1 MSEHSKILE
10 KYEKM
15 FETGEAYKPIKLNQP
30 MPSVSDAMGSGVDK
44 PNIPLGEQVVTN
56 EEEMFVDPHA
66 DYSEFDASMQAR
78 VDAIRNRNPHN
89 NNENVMVQNNG
100 DYSKLEKRIEMLEQ
114 ALSLVMET
122 QTRLLKERKNET

>member
-15 FETGEAYKPIKLNQP
+15 FETGEAYKPIRINQP
-30 MPSVSDAMGSGVDK
+30 MPSMSEAMGGGGRSE
-44 PNIPLGEQVVTN
+44 IPLGEQVN
-56 EEEMFVDPHA
+56 RGEEYIDPHA

-89 NNENVMVQNNG
+89 NNSNVSVQNNG
-100 DYSKLEKRIEMLEQ
+100 DYAKLEKRIEMLEQ

-122 QTRLLKERKNET
+122 QTRLLKEKKNEA

>member
-15 FETGEAYKPIKLNQP
+15 FETGEAYNPIKINQP
-30 MPSVSDAMGSGVDK
+30 MPSMSEAMGGGGEVK
-44 PNIPLGEQVVTN
+44 PNTPLGEPITN
-56 EEEMFVDPHA
+56 EEEMIVDPHA
-66 DYSEFDASMQAR
+66 DYSEFDASMQQR
-78 VDAIRNRNPHN
+78 VDAIRNRTPHN

-100 DYSKLEKRIEMLEQ
+100 DYKKLEKRIEMLEQ

>member
-15 FETGEAYKPIKLNQP
+15 FETGEAYKPIRINQP
-30 MPSVSDAMGSGVDK
+30 TPSMSDAMGGGGRSET
-44 PNIPLGEQVVTN
+44 PLGEQVVN
-56 EEEMFVDPHA
+56 REEEYIDPHT

-78 VDAIRNRNPHN
+78 VNALRNKTPHN
-89 NNENVMVQNNG
+89 NNENVNVQKNG
-100 DYSKLEKRIEMLEQ
+100 DYAKLEKRVEMLEQ

-122 QTRLLKERKNET
+122 QTRLLKEKKNEA